1 MCRRLRQIIGG
12 CGKSVSQL
20 TVIPSLI
27 ILFESLTKEQIWRYT
42 EGISFFQPDPFHE
55 GVIGTASTHGQG
67 YRRGQGANIIDCS
80 TIAVGLG
87 ALREDNELVYLGML
101 ASAETFV
108 IKNVKESSEI
118 SKKDMKVDFMQMALI

>member
-1 MCRRLRQIIGG
+1 MEIHRGDFL
-12 CGKSVSQL
+12 
-20 TVIPSLI
+20 
-27 ILFESLTKEQIWRYT
+27 
-42 EGISFFQPDPFHE
+42 FQPDPFHE